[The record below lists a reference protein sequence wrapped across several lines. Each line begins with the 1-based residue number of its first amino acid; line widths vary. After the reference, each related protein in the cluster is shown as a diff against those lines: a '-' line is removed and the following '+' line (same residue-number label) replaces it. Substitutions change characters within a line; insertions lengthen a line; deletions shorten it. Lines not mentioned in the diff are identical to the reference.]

1 MGNDNKIKEYLVTK
15 KKLNKLNKFINDLS
29 EELKYS
35 FDKKTSVN
43 FKILSSE
50 NENILIEAMGIQ
62 YYERFIALF
71 DKLSSILYGNSNSWK
86 HRISNYINGWISIQE
101 QVLMN
106 LRDIQDNLTKL
117 TSICIIGKG
126 VLSNNERDSL
136 QREADIC
143 AMNIIDIATNSQGPD
158 GNPIF
163 TNPKI
168 NGINIAPGIGAQPF
182 IDINSTERKIMGNIQ
197 LYPEKYINEQYLYNI
212 NNNYKDIEIDLY
224 NYFVD
229 SLNSSNTST
238 LKNIDNLKY
247 NGKNE
252 LSGKTM
258 IPWADVR
265 SEYYSKLTSN
275 LINGN
280 INDNDIIKKFEFN
293 ENSGGERWLDKNFE
307 LPRKIYI
314 TSRNNL
320 YNAVNILINLQ
331 NTYIEYNK
339 KQLQLAIQ
347 ESENLEF
354 KINNYQDEIINI
366 FDEVEEN
373 LTNKIDLYS
382 TLAISSA
389 TKIF

>member
-1 MGNDNKIKEYLVTK
+1 MGNDNKIKEYLSTK
-15 KKLNKLNKFINDLS
+15 KKLIKIMKCMNEIS
-29 EELKYS
+29 EEIKFS
-35 FDKKTSVN
+35 FDKRTFIN
-43 FKILSSE
+43 NNILSSE
-50 NENILIEAMGIQ
+50 NKNILIEAMGKQ
-62 YYERFIALF
+62 YYERFITLF
-71 DKLSSILYGNSNSWK
+71 DNLSTILYGNSNSWK
-86 HRISNYINGWISIQE
+86 QRISDYINGWVLIQE

-117 TSICIIGKG
+117 TSITILGKN
-126 VLSNNERDSL
+126 VLSNQERDTL
-136 QREADIC
+136 QREADIY
-143 AMNIIDIATNSQGPD
+143 ANNIIDISTNSKGPD
-158 GNPIF
+158 GNSLF

-182 IDINSTERKIMGNIQ
+182 IDIHGDQRKIMGNIQ
-197 LYPEKYINEQYLYNI
+197 FYPEKYIYEQDLYFT

-229 SLNSSNTST
+229 SLNSSNTSE
-238 LKNIDNLKY
+238 LKNMDNLKY
-247 NGKNE
+247 HGKNE

-258 IPWADVR
+258 IQWADVR

-280 INDNDIIKKFEFN
+280 INDNDIVKKYEVN
-293 ENSGGERWLDKNFE
+293 ENSGGERWLDKKFE

-314 TSRNNL
+314 NSRNNL

-331 NTYIEYNK
+331 KSYIEYNK

-347 ESENLEF
+347 ESENLEY
-354 KINNYQDEIINI
+354 KVKNYQDEILNI
-366 FDEVEEN
+366 FVEVEEN

>member
-1 MGNDNKIKEYLVTK
+1 MGNDNKIKEYLSTK
-15 KKLNKLNKFINDLS
+15 KKLIKIMKCMNEIS
-29 EELKYS
+29 EEIKFS
-35 FDKKTSVN
+35 FDKRTFIN
-43 FKILSSE
+43 NNILSSE
-50 NENILIEAMGIQ
+50 NKNILIEAMGKQ
-62 YYERFIALF
+62 YYERFITLF
-71 DKLSSILYGNSNSWK
+71 DNLSTILYGNSNSWK
-86 HRISNYINGWISIQE
+86 QRISDYINGWVLIQE

-117 TSICIIGKG
+117 TSITILGKN
-126 VLSNNERDSL
+126 VLSNQERDTL
-136 QREADIC
+136 QREADIY
-143 AMNIIDIATNSQGPD
+143 ANNIIDISTNSKGPD
-158 GNPIF
+158 GNSLF

-182 IDINSTERKIMGNIQ
+182 IDIHGDQRKIMGNIQ
-197 LYPEKYINEQYLYNI
+197 FYPEKYIYEQDLYFT

-229 SLNSSNTST
+229 SLNSSNTSE
-238 LKNIDNLKY
+238 LKNMDNLKY
-247 NGKNE
+247 DGKNE

-258 IPWADVR
+258 IQWADVR

-280 INDNDIIKKFEFN
+280 INDNDIVKKYEVN
-293 ENSGGERWLDKNFE
+293 ENSGGERWLDKKFE

-314 TSRNNL
+314 NSRNNL

-331 NTYIEYNK
+331 KSYIEYNK

-347 ESENLEF
+347 ESENLEY
-354 KINNYQDEIINI
+354 KVKNYQDEILNI
-366 FDEVEEN
+366 FVEVEEN